1 MLELLIIRNIAVID
15 HAEIQFTQ
23 GLNILSGETGAGK
36 SIVLEAIGL
45 LLGGRATSE
54 LIRAG
59 CTEASVEGLFDLAAL
74 PWLEERLSKLGLT
87 EALLREPQEPGPR
100 TEPSQLVIR
109 RTVLRSG
116 KNRIHINGHLATLST
131 LQEVCEGLIDICGQ
145 SEHQSLVRPSVQ
157 LEMIDQFCGI
167 EGRVQDFKELYES
180 WVNLNRRLLEFE
192 ESETTRMKQLDFLQ
206 FQLAELNEAQLQSGE
221 DEELLKEKALYQSAE
236 SRALL
241 AQAAYQRIMGDESHS
256 TSGGETAPNL
266 LETLKGVKN
275 RANQL
280 AELDPTIQPVCD
292 RLDLLFNELYEVS
305 QTFEAYIQSIEF
317 DPERLETIGERLHLL
332 SRLKKKYGASL
343 AEVIAR
349 MDELRTELD
358 RLETLASSN
367 DQLIQEE
374 GKLRLLLDEFAGQLS
389 GFRLSAGSEFE
400 RLVTAELKD
409 LKMER
414 ARLQVQFKSV
424 PLGPTGGDEVHF
436 LVETNQG
443 EPARPLGRIASGGEL
458 SRLMLAI
465 RRVIAGKGNIGV
477 YLFDEI
483 DAGISGQTAFQVGK
497 KLRLV
502 SEKNQVICI
511 THLPQV
517 AAFAH
522 HHLSVQKAELGDRT
536 VTAVVPL
543 VGKERREEI
552 ARMLGGPGLT
562 TASRKNAFDLLS
574 LADQASN
581 N

>member
-1 MLELLIIRNIAVID
+1 MLELLVIRNVAVID
-15 HAEIQFTQ
+15 HAEIPFTH

-59 CTEASVEGLFDLAAL
+59 CAEASVEGLFDLAAL
-74 PWLEERLSKLGLT
+74 PWLGERLLKLGLT
-87 EALLREPQEPGPR
+87 DSSLQEPHER
-100 TEPSQLVIR
+100 ELRSEASQLVIR

-131 LQEVCEGLIDICGQ
+131 LQEVCDGLIDICGQ
-145 SEHQSLVRPSVQ
+145 SEHQSLVKPSVQ

-167 EGRVQDFKELYES
+167 EGRVQDFKDLYES
-180 WVNLNRRLLEFE
+180 WINLKRRLLEFDDT
-192 ESETTRMKQLDFLQ
+192 ETTRMKQMDFLH
-206 FQLAELNEAQLQSGE
+206 FQLAELNEAQLRSGE
-221 DEELLKEKALYQSAE
+221 DEELLKEKALFQSAE

-241 AQAAYQRIMGDESHS
+241 AQAAYQRIMGDESDS
-256 TSGGETAPNL
+256 SSGSENAPNL

-280 AELDPTIQPVCD
+280 AELDSTLQPVCD
-292 RLDLLFNELYEVS
+292 RLDLLFNELYEIS
-305 QTFEAYIQSIEF
+305 QTFEAYIRSIEF
-317 DPERLETIGERLHLL
+317 DPERLEAIGERLHLL
-332 SRLKKKYGASL
+332 TRLKKKYGASL
-343 AEVIAR
+343 ADVIAR
-349 MDELRTELD
+349 MDELRSDLEN
-358 RLETLASSN
+358 LETVASSN
-367 DQLIQEE
+367 DQLTQEE
-374 GKLRLLLDEFAGQLS
+374 AKLRLLLDEFAGQLS
-389 GFRLSAGSEFE
+389 AFRLSAGSEFE
-400 RLVTAELKD
+400 RLVTTELKD

-414 ARLQVQFKSV
+414 ARLQVQFRSL
-424 PLGPTGGDEVHF
+424 PLGPTGADEVQF

-543 VGKERREEI
+543 TGKERREEV

-574 LADQASN
+574 LAEQAVSP
-581 N
+581 